1 MTYQYHSTRL
11 NTDFS
16 FGKIN
21 VILGANGSGKS
32 KLLVEIRDNAHSIF
46 TRSANKIIY
55 VEGGRAINVNGNLQL
70 NRNNFNQFR
79 SIDIASQTRQEK
91 LKSTIASRI
100 QESLILLDV
109 KGQEIKSNHSDKV
122 DEWKQNGMNGSYPE
136 RETPPIEKLINLFQE
151 IFPKIKLTFNESN
164 KNLSCSKN
172 ESEPYDI
179 SQLSDGEKQVISIL
193 ADIALLA
200 DQDSVLVIDEPEL
213 NLNPALAIKLW
224 NTIESTLTD
233 AIFIYATHSIS
244 FSQRDKV
251 DKIIALGNES
261 NQITEIG
268 NLKEIPRSDLSDL
281 LGSIS
286 ALLSNSKVLISEG
299 EESSFD
305 SIFYRWMIEEND
317 VEILNEGSGENV
329 KSIVSRSGVW
339 DKITTEISLKG
350 VVDNDYKSEESIAN
364 YNIDGISVLR
374 LHEAESYL
382 CIPELVVQITEKLA
396 LVDSIPTVPEL
407 EAIIKAKTSENKL
420 KIGAQRVIS
429 RARVGL
435 AVSVERR
442 ILNSLNDQEELEQ
455 ALRTESNVQ
464 TNYALNAIG
473 EDAIIENLNAELD
486 AIQQAIDDS
495 NIIECLRFCPG
506 KLLLAEIVKL
516 TGTRGF
522 LDFLRAT
529 SKHYEGGTIEL
540 IDNLRV
546 ELKALYNN

>member
-1 MTYQYHSTRL
+1 MTYQYHSNRL

-32 KLLVEIRDNAHSIF
+32 KLLVEVRDNAHTIF
-46 TRSANKIIY
+46 TRNANKIIY
-55 VEGGRAINVNGNLQL
+55 VEGGRAIEVNGNLQL
-70 NRNNFNQFR
+70 NSKNFNQFR
-79 SIDIASQTRQEK
+79 SIDIASQTRQQK
-91 LKSTIASRI
+91 LKSTLASRI
-100 QESLILLDV
+100 QESLILLDI

-122 DEWKQNGMNGSYPE
+122 EDWKLGGMNGAYPE
-136 RETPPIEKLINLFQE
+136 REIPPIEKLIQLFQE
-151 IFPKIKLTFNESN
+151 IFPKIELTFNESN
-164 KNLSCSKN
+164 KNLSCIKN
-172 ESEPYDI
+172 QSAPYDI

-193 ADIALLA
+193 ADIALLS
-200 DQDSVLVIDEPEL
+200 DQDSILIIDEPEL

-224 NTIESTLTD
+224 NTIESTLTE

-244 FSQRDKV
+244 FSQRSKI

-268 NLKEIPRSDLSDL
+268 NLSDIPQSDLADL

-305 SIFYRWMIEEND
+305 SIFYRWIIEEND
-317 VEILNEGSGENV
+317 VEILNEGSCENV

-339 DKITTEISLKG
+339 DKITTEISIKG

-364 YNIDGISVLR
+364 YNIDGLSVLQ

-396 LVDSIPTVPEL
+396 LVGSIPTVPEL
-407 EAIIKAKTSENKL
+407 EAIIIAKTTENKL
-420 KIGAQRVIS
+420 IIGAQRVIS
-429 RARVGL
+429 RAKVGL

-442 ILNSLNDQEELEQ
+442 ILNSLNDQEQLEQ
-455 ALRTESNVQ
+455 VLRTESNVQ
-464 TNYALNAIG
+464 TNYALNALG
-473 EDAIIENLNAELD
+473 EEAVINALNTELD
-486 AIQQAIDDS
+486 SIQQAIDDS
-495 NIIECLRFCPG
+495 NIVACLRFCPG

-516 TGTRGF
+516 TGTRG
-522 LDFLRAT
+522 LSDFLRAT
-529 SKHYEGGTIEL
+529 TKHYESGTVEL
-540 IDNLRV
+540 IESLRT
-546 ELKALYNN
+546 ELKALYN